1 MELFLNPGLGIPLYG
16 IFALAIFVEAY
27 LYRRR
32 RGKPYPWAESG
43 ISIILAIAHGL
54 TGFITQAV
62 IIGIFAAAVWHWRIY
77 TMPMGQWWAWVL
89 LIVLEEFA
97 YYWYHRSAHRIEFM
111 WANHRVHHSPNELT
125 LASAYRL
132 ACTPILSLAW
142 LFFMPIV
149 WIGFAPL
156 TLFAVAGLNLAY
168 QFWLHSTLIPRL
180 GPIEGILN
188 TPSAH
193 RVHHGSNLEYLDK
206 NYGGIVMIFD
216 RLFGTYVAEDPTIEI
231 RYGLVTPE
239 NSGNP
244 VWVAFG
250 GYLKLI
256 RELWQAPRWRDRLD
270 LLIKPPGWGP
280 APTAGGS

>member
-1 MELFLNPGLGIPLYG
+1 MELFLNPSFGIPLYG
-16 IFALAIFVEAY
+16 IIILAILGEAY
-27 LYRRR
+27 LYKRRW
-32 RGKPYPWAESG
+32 GKPYPWAESG
-43 ISIILAIAHGL
+43 VSVILTVAHGL

-77 TMPMGQWWAWVL
+77 TMPMDRWWSWVL
-89 LIVLEEFA
+89 LVVLEEFA
-97 YYWYHRSAHRIEFM
+97 YYWYHRSSHRIEFL

-132 ACTPILSLAW
+132 AAAPILSLAW
-142 LFFMPIV
+142 LYFMPIV
-149 WIGFAPL
+149 WIGFQPL
-156 TLFAVAGLNLAY
+156 TLFSVVGLNLAY

-206 NYGGIVMIFD
+206 NFGGTVMIFD
-216 RLFGTYVAEDPTIEI
+216 RLFGTYVAEDPAIEI

-239 NSGNP
+239 HSTNP
-244 VWVAFG
+244 VWVAYG

-256 RELWQAPRWRDRLD
+256 RALWQAPSWRDRLD
-270 LLIKPPGWGP
+270 LLRKPPGW
-280 APTAGGS
+280 ASVPTASGS